1 MDGMSIM
8 TSPLLW
14 TLVAIQIAMGGFDV
28 VFHHEITERL
38 AWRRSAAHELRL
50 HALRNAFYAVLF
62 GAFAWLQP
70 SGWFAV
76 LLLSIMVAEIVI
88 TLADFVEEDM
98 TRKLPASERVLHTLL
113 AINYGGILAL
123 IGPEIAGWSAAPT
136 GLSAISYGWGSVLLT
151 AAAAGVALFGFR
163 DVFTSRRAA
172 AYVPPPPVPL
182 DDVLAGPPRAI
193 LVTGGTGFIGSSL
206 VEALVAGGH
215 DVTVS
220 TRDVGH
226 AAGLPTPLRLV
237 THLDA
242 IPRAAHFD
250 AIVDLAGEP
259 VAGGLWTPWR
269 RRAVVVSRLR
279 SLTAI
284 GRLLRR
290 LDKPPAVIVKASAI
304 GFYGVRGDDMLTEA
318 DGAGPRT
325 EFAARSCAVVE
336 RAGREFGQRHGIR
349 VVNLRIGLVLGR
361 DGGFLG
367 RLLPVFDLGL
377 GGRTGSGRQ
386 WMSWVS
392 QHDIV
397 RLIAFAL
404 GEPDLHG
411 AVNGSAPVPV
421 RNWEF
426 AAALGRALH
435 RPAVLPLPVAP
446 LEFALGDFARELL
459 TGGQRVLPAKAIA
472 AGFRFR
478 DSEIEA
484 ALARIIGGVGADIR
498 QRPARSAVP
507 VLPLPAE

>member
-1 MDGMSIM
+1 
-8 TSPLLW
+8 
-14 TLVAIQIAMGGFDV
+14 
-28 VFHHEITERL
+28 
-38 AWRRSAAHELRL
+38 
-50 HALRNAFYAVLF
+50 
-62 GAFAWLQP
+62 
-70 SGWFAV
+70 
-76 LLLSIMVAEIVI
+76 
-88 TLADFVEEDM
+88 
-98 TRKLPASERVLHTLL
+98 
-113 AINYGGILAL
+113 
-123 IGPEIAGWSAAPT
+123 
-136 GLSAISYGWGSVLLT
+136 
-151 AAAAGVALFGFR
+151 
-163 DVFTSRRAA
+163 
-172 AYVPPPPVPL
+172 
-182 DDVLAGPPRAI
+182 
-193 LVTGGTGFIGSSL
+193 
-206 VEALVAGGH
+206 
-215 DVTVS
+215 
-220 TRDVGH
+220 
-226 AAGLPTPLRLV
+226 
-237 THLDA
+237 
-242 IPRAAHFD
+242 
-250 AIVDLAGEP
+250 
-259 VAGGLWTPWR
+259 
-269 RRAVVVSRLR
+269 
-279 SLTAI
+279 
-284 GRLLRR
+284 
-290 LDKPPAVIVKASAI
+290 
-304 GFYGVRGDDMLTEA
+304 
-318 DGAGPRT
+318 
-325 EFAARSCAVVE
+325 
-336 RAGREFGQRHGIR
+336 EFGQRHGIR